1 MVRKESIIGCS
12 KRVACKA
19 LLEGCVLLDVILCS
33 SQGFMPFQQRL
44 GALRVICKSLSVLRT
59 FVDSAY
65 CEDDS
70 VYMETVKATKRCLNR
85 HMGIIVCAERKWSQ
99 RLAHNV

>member
-44 GALRVICKSLSVLRT
+44 GALRIQWRVSKSSTITRDLQKFECTTDLR
-59 FVDSAY
+59 
-65 CEDDS
+65 
-70 VYMETVKATKRCLNR
+70 RQCL
-85 HMGIIVCAERKWSQ
+85 
-99 RLAHNV
+99 L